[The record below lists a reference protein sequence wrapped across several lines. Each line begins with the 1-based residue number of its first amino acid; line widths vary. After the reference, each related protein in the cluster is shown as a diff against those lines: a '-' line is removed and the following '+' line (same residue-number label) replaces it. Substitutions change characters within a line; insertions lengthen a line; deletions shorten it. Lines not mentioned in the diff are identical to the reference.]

1 MPPKPIKPN
10 SPNKPNSTT
19 GNCPDGKHCGPAS
32 SNGASNGS
40 TGGNQQKPSNRN
52 TSQRVKS

>member
-10 SPNKPNSTT
+10 PPNKPNSTT

-40 TGGNQQKPSNRN
+40 TGGNQ
-52 TSQRVKS
+52 